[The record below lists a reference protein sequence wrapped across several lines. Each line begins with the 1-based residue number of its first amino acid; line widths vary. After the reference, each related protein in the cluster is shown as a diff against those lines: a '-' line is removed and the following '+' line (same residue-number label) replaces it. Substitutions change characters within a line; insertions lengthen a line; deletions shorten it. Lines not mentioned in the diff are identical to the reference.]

1 MLLVM
6 LSSLFS
12 KVFVMLSAALSEALL
27 GHWMEYDNT
36 RVGVHQPDP
45 FTFDGEILDSQACVT
60 SVKPRGL
67 PPFKDDF
74 CTAERVNGWM
84 TYARLPL
91 KLASAWADRFRNIV

>member
-1 MLLVM
+1 
-6 LSSLFS
+6 
-12 KVFVMLSAALSEALL
+12 MLSAAPSEALL

-36 RVGVHQPDP
+36 RLGFHQSYS
-45 FTFDGEILDSQACVT
+45 FHLDGKMLDSQACVT

-84 TYARLPL
+84 TNARLPL